1 MIAHKEAVRDRL
13 IQLAENA
20 GVSNPR
26 ELAANL
32 LLQIDG
38 AFAQRRLFGRVA
50 EVSLEKAA
58 ATLINAYL
66 SA

>member
-1 MIAHKEAVRDRL
+1 MKHKEAVRSKL
-13 IQLAENA
+13 IELAQKA
-20 GVSNPR
+20 GASNSR

-32 LLQIDG
+32 LLLLDG
-38 AFAQRRLFGRVA
+38 AFAQRRLFGTVA

-66 SA
+66 PT

>member
-1 MIAHKEAVRDRL
+1 MRDRL
-13 IQLAENA
+13 MQLSEQASA
-20 GVSNPR
+20 SNPR
-26 ELAANL
+26 ELGANL
-32 LLQIDG
+32 LLLIDG
-38 AFAQRRLFGRVA
+38 AFAQRRLFGQVA